1 MEPQQTGRGAWFGA
15 LVGGGVVALVGLGVL
30 IGVLVAGGDDDA
42 APPSSTTSSST
53 TTTSTTTTSTTTT
66 EAPVLTFSDV
76 FESDRAAVVRVDVA
90 GCEFGGQGT
99 AFLIDDD
106 LAVTAW
112 HVVQGST
119 SIGLTIG
126 DAVVG
131 ADIIGHDAERDVA
144 VLRLE
149 EPVDAPVLAFSDDAP
164 RVGEEVAAIGHPRGL
179 PLALTV
185 GRVTSMNGSFDIGSP
200 DQPDVVEDLIQTDA
214 VVAPGNSGGPLVNDL
229 GEVIGVVVLRDGFG
243 DGLMWASDIQSTVEQ
258 ILGWQSAPEPVAAAF
273 CVGGIDLDTEVGF
286 LVGTDV
292 DHPEIDSLIRTYGLY
307 ALGINTQRAK
317 ESFQIL
323 GPSLQAG
330 TTAEEWAAGQETS
343 FLWNFW
349 IREVTDV
356 SDDALR
362 VRVAFMSEQ
371 EGTFGRVEG
380 ETCTRWDLI
389 HTLVRGE
396 VRGEPFWLIDEVAV
410 APAGIYACADYE
422 PEIARLA
429 SVPTPDTDDTIT
441 RESDLAW
448 GSADH
453 WIVELSPGPY
463 YTIRLDSTDET
474 FDPLLRLIDPDGR
487 EVVRNDDRGDGSL
500 NSELLEIEVPTE
512 GTYTVEVRDLYDG
525 GAGPYL
531 LEIATTVDV

>member
-1 MEPQQTGRGAWFGA
+1 M
-15 LVGGGVVALVGLGVL
+15 VALVGLGVL
-30 IGVLVAGGDDDA
+30 IGVIVAGGDDDDA
-42 APPSSTTSSST
+42 TPPTTTTTSSTT
-53 TTTSTTTTSTTTT
+53 TTTSTTTSSTTTT
-66 EAPVLTFSDV
+66 AAPVRNFSDV
-76 FESDRAAVVRVDVA
+76 FEANRAAVVRVDVA

-99 AFLIDDD
+99 AFLIGED

-119 SIGLTIG
+119 SIGLTVA

-149 EPVDAPVLAFSDDAP
+149 EPVDAPVLGFSDDVP

-185 GRVTSMNGSFDIGSP
+185 GRVTSMNGSFDFGTP
-200 DQPDVVEDLIQTDA
+200 GDPDVVEDLIQTDA

-243 DGLMWASDIQSTVEQ
+243 DGLMWATDIQSTVEQ
-258 ILGWQSAPEPVAAAF
+258 ILGWQAAPEPVAAAF

-307 ALGINTQRAK
+307 ALGINTGRAK

-323 GPSLQAG
+323 GPSLQAD

-349 IREVTDV
+349 IRDVTDV
-356 SDDALR
+356 SADELI
-362 VRVAFMSEQ
+362 VRVAFTSEQ

-410 APAGIYACADYE
+410 SPSGIYSCADYE

-429 SVPTPDTDDTIT
+429 SLSTPETDDTTT
-441 RESDLAW
+441 READLAW

-453 WIVELSPGPY
+453 WTLELSPGPY
-463 YTIRLDSTDET
+463 YTIRLDSTEET
-474 FDPLLRLIDPDGR
+474 FDPLLRLLDADGR
-487 EVVRNDDRGDGSL
+487 EVARNDDRGDGSL
-500 NSELLEIEVPTE
+500 NSELLEIEVLAD
-512 GTYTVEVRDLYDG
+512 GTYTIEVRDLYDG

-531 LEIATTVDV
+531 LSITTSVDV